1 MNIDTS
7 YIQMNEEK
15 YIEERVGK
23 RNPFLVPDGYFDH
36 LADQVMA
43 SLPEQPVQQV
53 ASEKPKAKRIGI
65 RSLYYYAAAAV
76 CALVVSIAVWQSFPQ
91 TSEQAAVPAQM
102 ASADQPG
109 DAAFDEAADYVML
122 DNSDIYAC
130 LTDNY

>member
-1 MNIDTS
+1 
-7 YIQMNEEK
+7 MNEEK

-43 SLPEQPVQQV
+43 SLPDQQA
-53 ASEKPKAKRIGI
+53 ASEKPKAKRISI

-76 CALVVSIAVWQSFPQ
+76 CALVVSIAVWRSFPQ

-109 DAAFDEAADYVML
+109 DEEFEEAADYVML
-122 DNSDIYAC
+122 DNYDIYAC

>member
-1 MNIDTS
+1 
-7 YIQMNEEK
+7 
-15 YIEERVGK
+15 
-23 RNPFLVPDGYFDH
+23 
-36 LADQVMA
+36 MA
-43 SLPEQPVQQV
+43 SLPEQPVQQA

-76 CALVVSIAVWQSFPQ
+76 CALVVSIAVWQSFSQ